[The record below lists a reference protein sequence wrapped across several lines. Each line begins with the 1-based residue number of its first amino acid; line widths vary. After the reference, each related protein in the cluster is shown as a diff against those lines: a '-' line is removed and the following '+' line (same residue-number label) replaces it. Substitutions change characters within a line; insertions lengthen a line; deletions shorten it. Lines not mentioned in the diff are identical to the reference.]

1 MLKKIK
7 EYLKSNLGIDDLTET
22 ELSYATQLTKEIILG
37 ARQNSFKTGDKLIS
51 ITGEEYAVVKIQNN
65 QYSLL
70 NTWSGEISPLVFDS
84 LSELTL
90 ACNAYGLIK
99 YED

>member
-7 EYLKSNLGIDDLTET
+7 EYLKLNLGIDDLTET
-22 ELSYATQLTKEIILG
+22 ELSYATQLAKDIILG
-37 ARQNSFKTGDKLIS
+37 ARQNSFKTGDRLIS
-51 ITGEEYAVVKIQNN
+51 ITGEEYAVVKVSN

-70 NTWSGEISPLVFDS
+70 NTWSGEISALVFDS

-90 ACNAYGLIK
+90 ACATYGLIK
-99 YED
+99 DKD